1 MTERRWRSGTNV
13 EEELNIT
20 CEQGW
25 KNKNLH
31 RTQTPG
37 KRGKIVSRQ
46 DQTHL
51 HQQAVKEKCKF
62 NKNFSGLKDMQLFFT
77 EAVLMLKPLLIVA
90 LLHEISTCCQQ
101 ISLKKNW
108 TPVLQ
113 RTARNHQHVNL
124 WKSELVLSKGRT
136 GAALGHATLLR
147 AITCKNM
154 PAVTKVDFFYRQ
166 KVQQT
171 FQFQQ
176 IYISEMISWF
186 RL

>member
-1 MTERRWRSGTNV
+1 MNKAEKIKIFTGHRRLEKG
-13 EEELNIT
+13 
-20 CEQGW
+20 
-25 KNKNLH
+25 
-31 RTQTPG
+31 
-37 KRGKIVSRQ
+37 GKIVSRQ

-113 RTARNHQHVNL
+113 TTARNHQHVNL